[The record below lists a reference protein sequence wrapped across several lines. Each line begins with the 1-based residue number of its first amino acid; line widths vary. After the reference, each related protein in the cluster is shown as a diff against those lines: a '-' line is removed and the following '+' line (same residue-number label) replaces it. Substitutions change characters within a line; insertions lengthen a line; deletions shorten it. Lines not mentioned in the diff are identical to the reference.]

1 MANTT
6 FNGPVRSEGG
16 FKQVTKSSTLGT
28 FTDNFVIDT
37 SGNLTTTGDV
47 TIDDQLLVK
56 DGGHLKYTEAAGFA
70 ATDFIVGKGGSLVA
84 TADPFTSGASQLFPL
99 GSRLLYGNTVYRYG
113 KMGAGALTAGKC
125 ITHAASIAHHFDLTP
140 TAGVAAGET
149 AISVETAGTDI
160 TLNQYAGGYL
170 YVNDAAGEGQ
180 MLRIRSNPAHDH
192 SEDASIIITTYDD
205 LATAITTSSRVTLIA
220 DPLSALIGQA
230 ATTTGATMGVTVVDM
245 AATHYGWFAVSG
257 PATVLTSGT
266 LVVGN
271 HAVPL
276 GAVGAVGPAAGDVIQ
291 VIGTVMIVNVTGD
304 YSLINLYGII

>member
-6 FNGPVRSEGG
+6 FNGPVRSENG
-16 FKQVTKSSTLGT
+16 FKTIDTNSSTGAITDGLVINADGNI
-28 FTDNFVIDT
+28 FTD
-37 SGNLTTTGDV
+37 
-47 TIDDQLLVK
+47 
-56 DGGHLKYTEAAGFA
+56 DGGHIQYVA
-70 ATDFIVGKGGSLVA
+70 ATGYGPADFIVGKGGSQYGTV
-84 TADPFTSGASQLFPL
+84 DPYTSGLTQLFPL
-99 GSRLLYGNTVYRYG
+99 GSRLLYGNTVYAYG
-113 KMGAGALTAGKC
+113 RLAAVAVTAGKC
-125 ITHAASIAHHFDLTP
+125 VTHAASIAHHFDLTP

-160 TLNQYAGGYL
+160 TLNQYANGYL

-180 MLRIRSNPAHDH
+180 MLRIKSNPAHDH
-192 SEDASIIITTYDD
+192 SADPSIVITCYDD
-205 LATAITTSSRVTLIA
+205 LATAITTSSRITLIP
-220 DPLSALIGQA
+220 DPRSALIGQA

-245 AATHYGWFAVSG
+245 AASAYGWFAVSG

-291 VIGTVMIVNVTGD
+291 VIGVVMIVNVTTD
-304 YSLINLYGII
+304 YSLINLTGII

>member
-6 FNGPVRSEGG
+6 FKGNVRAESG
-16 FKQVTKSSTLGT
+16 FTQFSTDGT
-28 FTDNFVIDT
+28 TGAETTNLAVDS

-70 ATDFIVGKGGSLVA
+70 ASDFIVGKGGSLVA
-84 TADPFTSGASQLFPL
+84 TADPFTSGAAQLFPL

-113 KMGAGALTAGKC
+113 QMGAGALTAGKC
-125 ITHAASIAHHFDLTP
+125 VTHAASIAHHFDLTP

-192 SEDASIIITTYDD
+192 SDDASIIITTYDD

-291 VIGTVMIVNVTGD
+291 VIGTVMIVNVTTD

>member
-1 MANTT
+1 MANST
-6 FNGPVRSEGG
+6 FSGVIRSESGLKVVSKNATTG
-16 FKQVTKSSTLGT
+16 VQTEQMNFDSSGRL
-28 FTDNFVIDT
+28 
-37 SGNLTTTGDV
+37 LTTAGSH
-47 TIDDQLLVK
+47 I
-56 DGGHLKYTEAAGFA
+56 KYTEAAGYA
-70 ATDFIVGKGGSLVA
+70 ATDFMVGKGGSSEA
-84 TADPFTSGASQLFPL
+84 TADPFTSGAAQLFPL
-99 GSRLLYGNTVYRYG
+99 GSQLLYGNTTYRYG
-113 KMGAGALTAGKC
+113 KMGSGAVTAGKC
-125 ITHAASIAHHFDLTP
+125 ITHAASIADHFDLTP

-192 SEDASIIITTYDD
+192 SADASIIITTYDD
-205 LATAITTSSRVTLIA
+205 LATAITTSSRITLIA

-245 AATHYGWFAVSG
+245 AASYYGWFAVSG

-291 VIGTVMIVNVTGD
+291 VIGTVMIVNVTTD

>member
-6 FNGPVRSEGG
+6 FNGPIRSENG
-16 FKQVTKSSTLGT
+16 FKTIDISSTSGAATDGLVINSDGNI
-28 FTDNFVIDT
+28 FTD
-37 SGNLTTTGDV
+37 
-47 TIDDQLLVK
+47 
-56 DGGHLKYTEAAGFA
+56 DGGHIQYAA
-70 ATDFIVGKGGSLVA
+70 ATGYGPADFIVGKGGSQYGTV
-84 TADPFTSGASQLFPL
+84 DPYTSGASQLFPL
-99 GSRLLYGNTVYRYG
+99 GSRLLYGNTVYSYG
-113 KMGAGALTAGKC
+113 KMGAGAVTAGKC
-125 ITHAASIAHHFDLTP
+125 VTHAASIADHFDLTP

-160 TLNQYAGGYL
+160 TLNQYANGYL

-180 MLRIRSNPAHDH
+180 MLRIKSNPAHDH
-192 SEDASIIITTYDD
+192 SADPSIVITCYDD
-205 LATAITTSSRVTLIA
+205 LATAITTSSRITLIP
-220 DPLSALIGQA
+220 DPRSALIGQA

-245 AATHYGWFAVSG
+245 AATHFGWFAVSG

-291 VIGTVMIVNVTGD
+291 VIGTVMIVNVTTD
-304 YSLINLYGII
+304 YSLINLTGII

>member
-6 FNGPVRSEGG
+6 FNGTIRSENG
-16 FKQVTKSSTLGT
+16 FK
-28 FTDNFVIDT
+28 
-37 SGNLTTTGDV
+37 
-47 TIDDQLLVK
+47 TIDKASGTGAITDGLVINA
-56 DGGHLKYTEAAGFA
+56 DGNIYNDAGGHIQYAA
-70 ATDFIVGKGGSLVA
+70 ATGYGPADLIVGKGGSQYGTV
-84 TADPFTSGASQLFPL
+84 DPYAESSTQLFPL

-113 KMGAGALTAGKC
+113 KMGAAAVTAGKC
-125 ITHAASIAHHFDLTP
+125 VTHAASIAHHFDLTP

-160 TLNQYAGGYL
+160 TLNQYANGYL

-180 MLRIRSNPAHDH
+180 MLRIKSNPAHDH
-192 SEDASIIITTYDD
+192 SADPSIVITSYDD
-205 LATAITTSSRVTLIA
+205 LATAITTSSRITLIP
-220 DPLSALIGQA
+220 DPNSALIGQA
-230 ATTTGATMGVTVVDM
+230 ATTTGATMGVTIVDM
-245 AATHYGWFAVSG
+245 TAAYYGWFAVSG

-291 VIGTVMIVNVTGD
+291 VIGVVMIVNVTTD
-304 YSLINLYGII
+304 YSLINLTGII

>member
-1 MANTT
+1 MANST
-6 FNGPVRSEGG
+6 FSGVVRSESGL
-16 FKQVTKSSTLGT
+16 KVVSKNASTGAL
-28 FTDNFVIDT
+28 TDQMTVD
-37 SGNLTTTGDV
+37 TTGRMI
-47 TIDDQLLVK
+47 TTAGSHI
-56 DGGHLKYTEAAGFA
+56 KYTEAAGFA
-70 ATDFIVGKGGSLVA
+70 ATDFMVGKGGSSEA
-84 TADPFTSGASQLFPL
+84 TADPFTSGATQLFPF
-99 GSRLLYGNTVYRYG
+99 GSQLLYGNTTYRYC
-113 KMGAGALTAGKC
+113 KMAAVAVTAGKC
-125 ITHAASIAHHFDLTP
+125 VTHAASIADHFDLTP

-192 SEDASIIITTYDD
+192 SADPSIVITTYDD
-205 LATAITTSSRVTLIA
+205 LATAITTSSRITLIA

-245 AATHYGWFAVSG
+245 AASHFGWMAVSG

-291 VIGTVMIVNVTGD
+291 VIGTVMIVNVTTD

>member
-6 FNGPVRSEGG
+6 FNGAVRSKNG
-16 FKQVTKSSTLGT
+16 FKT
-28 FTDNFVIDT
+28 I
-37 SGNLTTTGDV
+37 DV
-47 TIDDQLLVK
+47 TAATGAITDGLVINS
-56 DGGHLKYTEAAGFA
+56 DGNIYNDAGGHIQYAA
-70 ATDFIVGKGGSLVA
+70 ATGYGPADIIIGKGGSQYGTV
-84 TADPFTSGASQLFPL
+84 DPYAESSTQLFPL
-99 GSRLLYGNTVYRYG
+99 GSRLFYGNTVYRYG
-113 KMGAGALTAGKC
+113 KMGSGAVTAGKC
-125 ITHAASIAHHFDLTP
+125 VTHAASIAHHFDLTP

-170 YVNDAAGEGQ
+170 YINDAAGEGQ
-180 MLRIRSNPAHDH
+180 MLRIESNPAHDH
-192 SEDASIIITTYDD
+192 SADPSIIITCYDD

-220 DPLSALIGQA
+220 DPSSALIGQA
-230 ATTTGATMGVTVVDM
+230 ATTTGATMGVTVVDI

-291 VIGTVMIVNVTGD
+291 VIGVVMIVNVTTD
-304 YSLINLYGII
+304 YSLINLTGII

>member
-1 MANTT
+1 M
-6 FNGPVRSEGG
+6 G
-16 FKQVTKSSTLGT
+16 
-28 FTDNFVIDT
+28 
-37 SGNLTTTGDV
+37 
-47 TIDDQLLVK
+47 
-56 DGGHLKYTEAAGFA
+56 
-70 ATDFIVGKGGSLVA
+70 
-84 TADPFTSGASQLFPL
+84 SGA
-99 GSRLLYGNTVYRYG
+99 V
-113 KMGAGALTAGKC
+113 TAGKC
-125 ITHAASIAHHFDLTP
+125 VTHAASIAHHFDLTP

-192 SEDASIIITTYDD
+192 SADASIVITTYDD

-220 DPLSALIGQA
+220 DPLSALIVQA

-245 AATHYGWFAVSG
+245 AASHFGWMAVSG
-257 PATVLTSGT
+257 PQAVLTSGT

-276 GAVGAVGPAAGDVIQ
+276 GAAGAVGPAAGDVIQ
-291 VIGTVMIVNVTGD
+291 VIGTVMIVNVTTD
-304 YSLINLYGII
+304 YSLINLYGIV